1 MVIVTTLV
9 YDKREYFENPLRVG
23 GSKLILLDY
32 FVNLAIFSL
41 LVSAPLV
48 ICAFIK
54 FRPFKLIRLWS
65 AVYAG
70 VVSVLLVMI
79 SIPQQGYSYD
89 IRYAPFI
96 LIFAYLGPLAGLI
109 TGLIS
114 LLARLLTSGHWY
126 PAIIGWGYCY
136 Y

>member
-1 MVIVTTLV
+1 M
-9 YDKREYFENPLRVG
+9 
-23 GSKLILLDY
+23 
-32 FVNLAIFSL
+32 
-41 LVSAPLV
+41 
-48 ICAFIK
+48 
-54 FRPFKLIRLWS
+54 KLIRYWS

-79 SIPQQGYSYD
+79 SIQQQGYSYD

-114 LLARLLTSGHWY
+114 LIARLLTSGHWY
-126 PAIIGWGYCY
+126 PAIIGWGFLMIGFSIIHFYIKSLTAVKRS
-136 Y
+136 